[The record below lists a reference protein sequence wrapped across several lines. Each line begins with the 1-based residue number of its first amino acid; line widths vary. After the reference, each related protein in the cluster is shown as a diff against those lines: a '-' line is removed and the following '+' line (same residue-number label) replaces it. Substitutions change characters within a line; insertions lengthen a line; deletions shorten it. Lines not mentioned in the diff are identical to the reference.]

1 MNTNTD
7 YIEERITSL
16 EMKFAYLEDFLLK
29 VQTAAVEQREELDI
43 VKAENL
49 LMREKIKELSDLLE
63 GDIPN
68 VRPPHY

>member
-7 YIEERITSL
+7 YIEERITTL
-16 EMKFAYLEDFLLK
+16 EMKFAYHEDFLLK